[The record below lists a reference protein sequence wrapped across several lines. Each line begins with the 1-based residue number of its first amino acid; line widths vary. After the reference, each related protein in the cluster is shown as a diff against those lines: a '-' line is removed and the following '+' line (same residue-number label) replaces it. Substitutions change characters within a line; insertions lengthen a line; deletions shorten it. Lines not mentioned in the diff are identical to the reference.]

1 MGVQLDDQPPLLT
14 PPGEGETV
22 TDRPERTLRIL
33 GELDELI
40 VTWFRYEPGEQGPDA
55 HIHQHHTDAFYVLE
69 GELELSLG
77 PELTTFQAEPGDF
90 AGAPPGV
97 VHTFRN
103 ASDSTV
109 VFLNLHVPSSGFGDH
124 IRGKSDDFDQLD
136 PPPARVR
143 PARPPRRR
151 RRSPRRRRLPPPG
164 RGRDDPARDEP
175 APGALRPAA
184 AHRDRHAL
192 RAGVRGRRP
201 AHPRRPRGHLLRAR
215 GPDRVPRRRRAT
227 PRRARD
233 VRGRASRGRA
243 RVPRRRARAD
253 PLSQPARAARRVP
266 RPPAQLDPERRPA
279 ASSARPVISD
289 GRTSKLVRPESAS
302 QATPHVPRWLN
313 QRPTSSLRNTTAR
326 SPPAS
331 TTSK

>member
-1 MGVQLDDQPPLLT
+1 MGVQLDDQQPLLT

-109 VFLNLHVPSSGFGDH
+109 VFLNLHVPSSGFGAH
-124 IRGKSDDFDQLD
+124 IRGKSDDFDQLHPPAARGR
-136 PPPARVR
+136 PPPPPSAAPR
-143 PARPPRRR
+143 P
-151 RRSPRRRRLPPPG
+151 
-164 RGRDDPARDEP
+164 P
-175 APGALRPAA
+175 APGASPRLGGAETTRHVTSLHRVLCDLPQLTAIDMLFEPEFEGVDPHTHADHADTFYVLEGQIEFHVGEEPRLAGPGTFVVAPPGAVHGFRVGGPEPIRFLNLHAPPGGFLGRLR
-184 AHRDRHAL
+184 
-192 RAGVRGRRP
+192 
-201 AHPRRPRGHLLRAR
+201 
-215 GPDRVPRRRRAT
+215 
-227 PRRARD
+227 
-233 VRGRASRGRA
+233 S
-243 RVPRRRARAD
+243 
-253 PLSQPARAARRVP
+253 
-266 RPPAQLDPERRPA
+266 
-279 ASSARPVISD
+279 
-289 GRTSKLVRPESAS
+289 
-302 QATPHVPRWLN
+302 
-313 QRPTSSLRNTTAR
+313 
-326 SPPAS
+326 
-331 TTSK
+331 

>member
-1 MGVQLDDQPPLLT
+1 MGVQLDDQRPLLT

-136 PPPARVR
+136 PPADGGR
-143 PARPPRRR
+143 PLADAVFT
-151 RRSPRRRRLPPPG
+151 RRSEAEIIRHETSLHRVLCDLPQLTAIDMTFQPKFEGVDPHTHADHADTFYVLEGEIEFRIGDEPRLAGPGTFVVAPPG
-164 RGRDDPARDEP
+164 AVHGFSVGGPEP
-175 APGALRPAA
+175 IRFFNLHAPPGGFLDRLR
-184 AHRDRHAL
+184 
-192 RAGVRGRRP
+192 
-201 AHPRRPRGHLLRAR
+201 
-215 GPDRVPRRRRAT
+215 
-227 PRRARD
+227 
-233 VRGRASRGRA
+233 S
-243 RVPRRRARAD
+243 
-253 PLSQPARAARRVP
+253 
-266 RPPAQLDPERRPA
+266 
-279 ASSARPVISD
+279 
-289 GRTSKLVRPESAS
+289 
-302 QATPHVPRWLN
+302 
-313 QRPTSSLRNTTAR
+313 
-326 SPPAS
+326 
-331 TTSK
+331 